1 MDINNLTESERL
13 LLSRAVMQLLTDW
26 EVPPKDQVI
35 LLGLPQGTR
44 PRALQRYRN
53 DTPLPNTPDVM
64 ERVEH
69 LLSIGDALLTT
80 YPHNARMSTQWIN
93 TPLRRFQNRAPL
105 QVMIEGGRDGIVD
118 VRAHLDCAYAW
129 SLTEPNQRS

>member
-13 LLSRAVMQLLTDW
+13 LFSRAVMQLLADW
-26 EVPPKDQVI
+26 EVTTVDQKVLLDLPKE
-35 LLGLPQGTR
+35 TR
-44 PRALQRYRN
+44 TRTLQRYRN
-53 DTPLPNTPDVM
+53 DTPLPNTPNVM

-80 YPHNARMSTQWIN
+80 YPHNARMSTQWLN
-93 TPLRRFQNRAPL
+93 TPHRRFQNRAPL
-105 QVMIEGGRDGIVD
+105 QVMIEGGKEGIVD

-129 SLTEPNQRS
+129 SLTEPK